1 MKIKFIFIIILIVY
15 SCNLSAQL
23 SSKYSTYEKITY
35 PTIFGNLEFVNL
47 QRKAGQEVVFRFIKK
62 QHSLDKYPHKAM
74 LAMAWLEI
82 LYNEMVKHPETKKD
96 EDVENLYNIRNQ
108 MRKSVGLD
116 ENASA
121 QDCIDRFILFSK
133 LLSFG
138 KLEINEIDETISER
152 QKVANNLKGSINKL
166 KKKYKENIDEE
177 NLTSDKSEVLSE
189 GDINNNSSVNGQ
201 KEANQIL
208 KNKPKYFEQLSD
220 LKKLYD
226 LNLID
231 ENEYKKKK
239 KEILDDNF

>member
-1 MKIKFIFIIILIVY
+1 MKIKFIFIFILMFY
-15 SCNLSAQL
+15 SFNLTAQL
-23 SSKYSTYEKITY
+23 SSKYSTYEEINY
-35 PTIFGNLEFVNL
+35 PTIFGNLELVNL
-47 QRKAGQEVVFRFIKK
+47 QRKAGQEVVFRFVKK

-82 LYNEMVKHPETKKD
+82 LYNETVKHPKTKKD
-96 EDVENLYNIRNQ
+96 EDVENLFNIRNQ

-133 LLSFG
+133 LLGFG
-138 KLEINEIDETISER
+138 KLEINQIDESISER
-152 QKVANNLKGSINKL
+152 QKVANNLKSSISKL
-166 KKKYKENIDEE
+166 KKKYKENIYEE
-177 NLTSDKSEVLSE
+177 NLISGKPPVLSE
-189 GDINNNSSVNGQ
+189 GDINNALSVNDQ
-201 KEANQIL
+201 KKTNQIL
-208 KNKPKYFEQLSD
+208 KKNPKYFEQLSD

-231 ENEYKKKK
+231 ENEYKNKK